1 MTTYVTRQVQVQV
14 AERSSGEGLIFK
26 RGDRSAK
33 FDALDTLNEA
43 RFEKYVLA
51 IPTTDQ
57 DLMIGASIT
66 AGRILYIETDTEITV
81 KLDDTTDTGFVVKPV
96 PTTVT
101 DDKRGVLYLE
111 GNFTHVY
118 ATVAGASGSANILI
132 GIVGA

>member
-14 AERSSGEGLIFK
+14 SERTSGENLIFK
-26 RGDRSAK
+26 RGDRAAK
-33 FDALDTLNEA
+33 FEALDTLNEA

-57 DLMIGASIT
+57 DLMVGASIS
-66 AGRILYIETDTEITV
+66 AGRILYIETDTEITI

-118 ATVAGASGSANILI
+118 ATVAGASGSANVLI